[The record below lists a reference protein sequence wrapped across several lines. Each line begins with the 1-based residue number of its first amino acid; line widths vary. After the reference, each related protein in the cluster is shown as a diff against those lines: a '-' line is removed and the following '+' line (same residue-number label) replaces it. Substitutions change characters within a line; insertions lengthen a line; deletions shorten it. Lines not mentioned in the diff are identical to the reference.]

1 MSDGTDVLRA
11 IDQLRRDLSGYH
23 GQLKAHNDLQRHC
36 DNQHERI
43 GELEG
48 LYANAKAERDE
59 ANMAFSKEHD
69 RAEFLMRENAK
80 LRELVEDMW
89 NWLAPTAVGGG
100 APLKGLYD
108 YMRELGVEP

>member
-36 DNQHERI
+36 DNQRERI

-59 ANMAFSKEHD
+59 ANMAFSKEHG
-69 RAEFLMRENAK
+69 F
-80 LRELVEDMW
+80 
-89 NWLAPTAVGGG
+89 
-100 APLKGLYD
+100 
-108 YMRELGVEP
+108 